1 MPDSPWLTPSGV
13 PGGARLPSTTRTLVL
28 GGIAAALI
36 VFGASIGSGIEDIGL
51 TGTAFTVIW
60 KIVW

>member
-1 MPDSPWLTPSGV
+1 MATPSGT
-13 PGGARLPSTTRTLVL
+13 GGARLPSQTTLVL

-36 VFGASIGSGIEDIGL
+36 VFGASIGSGIEDNIGL

-60 KIVW
+60 NIVR